1 MALCY
6 ALVSLKASMRDAAPT
21 HDQQKAAGELW
32 KHTLSQIHCQFG
44 RLVYLS
50 SLRDGNTGVY
60 QHHGL
65 SLVLG
70 VEQAGKTL
78 EESHLVCFREWLNLR
93 LKDQHADLFLY
104 FSEQD
109 AELKVIVG
117 TWSRLAS
124 YRNLVPAG
132 ATATERRLFVGDLE
146 AILATLKNEF
156 GVEDQDPNG

>member
-1 MALCY
+1 
-6 ALVSLKASMRDAAPT
+6 MRDATQAQGQ
-21 HDQQKAAGELW
+21 HKAAADLW

-70 VEQAGKTL
+70 ADQAGQTL
-78 EESHLVCFREWLNLR
+78 EDSHVRCFREWLALN
-93 LKDQHADLFLY
+93 LKDQHADLSLY

-124 YRNLVPAG
+124 YRNLIPAA
-132 ATATERRLFVGDLE
+132 ATATERHLFLSDLE
-146 AILATLKNEF
+146 TILAMLKTEY
-156 GVEDQDPNG
+156 GVEDPDPNA